1 MSAAARKVL
10 PFKPTPAQDGRG
22 RFVAGN
28 SGGARP
34 VGARTKLSDAFCQAL
49 LDDFEA
55 HGVAAIEALRSQDP
69 SAYIRV
75 IASMVPKHVK
85 AEISPFDGM
94 SDGQLNALI
103 AVVVAASDDGS
114 EP

>member
-10 PFKPTPAQDGRG
+10 PFKPKPEQDAKG
-22 RFVAGN
+22 RFTPGN

-34 VGARTKLSDAFCQAL
+34 IGARTKLSDAFCQAL

-55 HGVAAIEALRSQDP
+55 HGIAAIEALRLQDP

-75 IASMVPKHVK
+75 IASMVPKQVK
-85 AEISPFDGM
+85 AEILPLHGL
-94 SDGQLNALI
+94 SDDELSALI
-103 AVVVAASDDGS
+103 RAICMS
-114 EP
+114 EDECH